1 MRSKIVLVLAFATLV
16 LSLSVPALGE
26 TAEVGAETVDQ
37 EASTSEVTCQDE
49 TSCGSPSADVRAE
62 AGGGNVVAH
71 LPSEACTEEL
81 QGETAQ
87 GSVEEECEPAQ
98 PSVDTGVLRLYVD
111 VDGLDATGADTS
123 EDEEVQAN
131 AAHETPTQDLDYG
144 MMATLAAGAI
154 GLSATGAVAVLG
166 FRRFT
171 SLFLGPLAARLETNE
186 LLEDETRQAIYETVK
201 EDPGINLRALAEELD
216 LAWGTLLHH
225 LHKLEKAHMIVTK
238 RYGKYRRCFLNG
250 STYSKDE
257 KARLAALSTPST
269 ARVAEYVLENPGS
282 TQSEIGE
289 ALGVTAST
297 VLWHAKRL
305 KDVELIQTQRDGRY
319 VKYFPQLKQH
329 EKNQLASA

>member
-1 MRSKIVLVLAFATLV
+1 MRYKTMLVLAFAVLV
-16 LSLSVPALGE
+16 LSAPA
-26 TAEVGAETVDQ
+26 VAETFEAGADTLYE
-37 EASTSEVTCQDE
+37 EASTSEVTCQNEVGCD
-49 TSCGSPSADVRAE
+49 SPSVDARAE
-62 AGGGNVVAH
+62 AGGGNVAAEV
-71 LPSEACTEEL
+71 PVEACTEAAQTNQG
-81 QGETAQ
+81 QGEI
-87 GSVEEECEPAQ
+87 EEECEPTQ
-98 PSVDTGVLRLYVD
+98 PSVDAGVLRLYVD
-111 VDGLDATGADTS
+111 VDGLDAEADS
-123 EDEEVQAN
+123 SDDDEVQTN
-131 AAHETPTQDLDYG
+131 AAQASPTQDLDYK
-144 MMATLAAGAI
+144 MVATLAAGAI

-166 FRRFT
+166 FRRVT
-171 SLFLGPLAARLETNE
+171 SFLLGPLAARLETSE

-201 EDPGINLRALAEELD
+201 AEPGINLRALADELD

-225 LHKLEKAHMIVTK
+225 LHKLEKAHMVVTK

-289 ALGVTAST
+289 ALGVTPST

-329 EKNQLASA
+329 EKSQLASA

>member
-1 MRSKIVLVLAFATLV
+1 MRSTVVLVLLFAALM
-16 LSLSVPALGE
+16 LSVPAAAETLQAGTTTIDE
-26 TAEVGAETVDQ
+26 EVSTAEVTCAN
-37 EASTSEVTCQDE
+37 EATCD
-49 TSCGSPSADVRAE
+49 SPSVEARAE
-62 AGGGNVVAH
+62 AGGGNVAVE
-71 LPSEACTEEL
+71 LPDEACADKVQQDKDADTLSEE
-81 QGETAQ
+81 Q
-87 GSVEEECEPAQ
+87 CEPTQ

-111 VDGLDATGADTS
+111 VDGLDGTGVDSS
-123 EDEEVQAN
+123 EDQEAQAN
-131 AAHETPTQDLDYG
+131 AAYESSTQDMDYA

-154 GLSATGAVAVLG
+154 GLSATGAVAVIGL
-166 FRRFT
+166 RRFMT
-171 SLFLGPLAARLETNE
+171 ILLGPLAARLETSE

-289 ALGVTAST
+289 ALGVTPST

-305 KDVELIQTQRDGRY
+305 MDVELIETERDGRY
-319 VKYFPQLKQH
+319 VKYYPQLKQH
-329 EKNQLASA
+329 EKTQLASA